1 MNSRGL
7 SSGRGLTM
15 EENHGVRKV
24 LLGTT
29 LWCCLSVTIVNS
41 DTGPAADDTLQ
52 SATEKLHCA
61 ADQHEAAHH
70 IRSIGQSGLRA
81 PGLPAETPGNT
92 QPLLQATT
100 LDQVLQ
106 VLHQSTTKFPEVKSL
121 VEETVIQWNFCSVI
135 DNGKFYD
142 HQWVNRKSV
151 RTPSPD
157 SARHKWQGF
166 LAFGLIPGKNNSDS
180 FNFTTPYINTTI
192 RSLADR
198 KLQQR
203 YIAHCLPHPDDK
215 HLYRAGKRNFISR
228 VQATVFSAK
237 QFKPV
242 SWNLTC
248 NAPVP
253 KLAIKTQTEEQANKP
268 VEQEKPQP
276 AEKTNENQQ
285 AELQPTA
292 PEIQNVPALAAAN
305 PQAPSKP
312 DYNPD
317 SAAQD
322 SVLVEIPPEPPDT
335 DINTTVTPDG
345 VPVPFET
352 IEQETNTH
360 PQPSA
365 VVITAPSNGNAIVSV
380 NAISSK
386 GLSGSVSLENRS
398 FRLADTSLK
407 FNLGYKPISD
417 SYWFIRSALNIS
429 QESQPFTYSWG
440 IGYDDWHPGTWGIQL
455 NHWGPLSPGDGLD
468 IENAVAEVSYK
479 LKGRWLAKNNL
490 ASTIALS
497 KPLSDNP
504 SVSWGWSW
512 NPYSHWFIRSTLI
525 KPIGTGGVNWSYGFG
540 YTRYDANSLS
550 IEYNNWGINDFPE
563 TNFRDNGQLS
573 LIYRWA
579 F

>member
-61 ADQHEAAHH
+61 SDQHEAAHH

-81 PGLPAETPGNT
+81 PGLPAETPADT

-268 VEQEKPQP
+268 AEQEKPQS

-317 SAAQD
+317 S
-322 SVLVEIPPEPPDT
+322 
-335 DINTTVTPDG
+335 
-345 VPVPFET
+345 PVPFET

-440 IGYDDWHPGTWGIQL
+440 IGYDDWHP
-455 NHWGPLSPGDGLD
+455 
-468 IENAVAEVSYK
+468 VAEVSYK
-479 LKGRWLAKNNL
+479 LKGSWLAKNNL